1 MRRRELI
8 FSIGAAGLMQS
19 LGARA
24 EQTTTPVIGFLHS
37 GSLSGREAQ
46 IATFREGLAASGY
59 TEGKNLVIEYRW
71 AEGHYDRLPKL
82 AADLVRREVA
92 VIAASPLPSALA
104 AKQATAT
111 LPIVFMAGDDPVK
124 LGLAKSLNHPG
135 GNATG
140 ISILTAGL
148 NGKRFGLLRDLVP
161 KASLI
166 ALLVNPN
173 NVNTESVI
181 RYAQDAAHTKGV
193 QLPVL
198 RAGTEGEIDAAFA
211 SLAQLQADGLVV
223 AGDQFFTQQREQ
235 VVALASRYSVPA
247 TYDLR
252 GFTAAGGL
260 INYGQ
265 DNRTVP
271 RQAGVYAGRILK
283 GEKPADLPVQQPT
296 AFELV
301 VNLKTAKALGLT
313 VPPSILA
320 RADEVI
326 E

>member
-37 GSLSGREAQ
+37 GSLSGRETQ

-71 AEGHYDRLPKL
+71 AEGHYDRLPEL

-111 LPIVFMAGDDPVK
+111 LPIVFMAGDDPVR
-124 LGLAKSLNHPG
+124 LGLANSLNHPG

-161 KASLI
+161 KAPLI

-173 NVNTESVI
+173 NPNVGTISSEATE
-181 RYAQDAAHTKGV
+181 AADIVGLRL
-193 QLPVL
+193 QIL
-198 RAGTEGEIDAAFA
+198 RAGTESEIDTAFA
-211 SLAQLQADGLVV
+211 ALAQSRADGLVV
-223 AGDQFFTQQREQ
+223 GGDPFFFNRRPRLIAAAARYAVPAIYEAREF
-235 VVALASRYSVPA
+235 VDDGGLASYGTSLTEA
-247 TYDLR
+247 LR
-252 GFTAAGGL
+252 QVGL
-260 INYGQ
+260 YTGK
-265 DNRTVP
+265 
-271 RQAGVYAGRILK
+271 ILN
-283 GEKPADLPVQQPT
+283 GEKPADLPVIQPT
-296 AFELV
+296 RFELV
-301 VNLKTAKALGLT
+301 INLKTANALGLT
-313 VPPSILA
+313 VPPPILA

>member
-1 MRRRELI
+1 M
-8 FSIGAAGLMQS
+8 FSWPA
-19 LGARA
+19 
-24 EQTTTPVIGFLHS
+24 TTL
-37 GSLSGREAQ
+37 LS
-46 IATFREGLAASGY
+46 F
-59 TEGKNLVIEYRW
+59 
-71 AEGHYDRLPKL
+71 
-82 AADLVRREVA
+82 
-92 VIAASPLPSALA
+92 
-104 AKQATAT
+104 
-111 LPIVFMAGDDPVK
+111 
-124 LGLAKSLNHPG
+124 GLAKSLNHPG

-173 NVNTESVI
+173 NPNVGTISSEVTE
-181 RYAQDAAHTKGV
+181 AADIVGLRL
-193 QLPVL
+193 QIL
-198 RAGTEGEIDAAFA
+198 RAGTESEIDTAFA
-211 SLAQLQADGLVV
+211 ALAQSRADGLVV

-283 GEKPADLPVQQPT
+283 DEKPADLPVQQPT

>member
-1 MRRRELI
+1 M
-8 FSIGAAGLMQS
+8 
-19 LGARA
+19 
-24 EQTTTPVIGFLHS
+24 
-37 GSLSGREAQ
+37 
-46 IATFREGLAASGY
+46 
-59 TEGKNLVIEYRW
+59 
-71 AEGHYDRLPKL
+71 
-82 AADLVRREVA
+82 
-92 VIAASPLPSALA
+92 
-104 AKQATAT
+104 
-111 LPIVFMAGDDPVK
+111 
-124 LGLAKSLNHPG
+124 AKSLNHPG

-181 RYAQDAAHTKGV
+181 RYAQNAARTKGV

-283 GEKPADLPVQQPT
+283 GEKPADLPVEQPVK
-296 AFELV
+296 FDLV
-301 VNLKTAKALGLT
+301 INMKTAKALGLT
-313 VPPSILA
+313 VPPLLLA
-320 RADEVI
+320 TADEVI

>member
-37 GSLSGREAQ
+37 GSLSGRETQ

-111 LPIVFMAGDDPVK
+111 LPIVFMAGDDPVR

-173 NVNTESVI
+173 NPNVGTISSEVTE
-181 RYAQDAAHTKGV
+181 AANIVGR
-193 QLPVL
+193 QLQIL
-198 RAGTEGEIDAAFA
+198 RAGTESEIDTAFA
-211 SLAQLQADGLVV
+211 ALAQSRADGLVV
-223 AGDQFFTQQREQ
+223 GGDPFFFNRRPRLIAAAARYAVPAIYEAREF
-235 VVALASRYSVPA
+235 VDDGGLASYGTSLTEA
-247 TYDLR
+247 LR
-252 GFTAAGGL
+252 QVGL
-260 INYGQ
+260 YTGK
-265 DNRTVP
+265 
-271 RQAGVYAGRILK
+271 ILN
-283 GEKPADLPVQQPT
+283 GEKPADLPVIQPT
-296 AFELV
+296 RFELV
-301 VNLKTAKALGLT
+301 INLKTANALGLT
-313 VPPSILA
+313 VPPPILA

>member
-1 MRRRELI
+1 M
-8 FSIGAAGLMQS
+8 
-19 LGARA
+19 
-24 EQTTTPVIGFLHS
+24 
-37 GSLSGREAQ
+37 
-46 IATFREGLAASGY
+46 
-59 TEGKNLVIEYRW
+59 
-71 AEGHYDRLPKL
+71 
-82 AADLVRREVA
+82 
-92 VIAASPLPSALA
+92 
-104 AKQATAT
+104 
-111 LPIVFMAGDDPVK
+111 
-124 LGLAKSLNHPG
+124 
-135 GNATG
+135 
-140 ISILTAGL
+140 
-148 NGKRFGLLRDLVP
+148 LRDLVP

-320 RADEVI
+320 RATEVI

>member
-1 MRRRELI
+1 MVGL
-8 FSIGAAGLMQS
+8 AAGGLAAWP
-19 LGARA
+19 LAVRA
-24 EQTTTPVIGFLHS
+24 QQPSMPVVGFLHS
-37 GSLSGREAQ
+37 GSLSGRENQ

-59 TEGKNLVIEYRW
+59 TEGKNVMIEYRW
-71 AEGHYDRLPKL
+71 AEGRYDRLPEL
-82 AADLVRREVA
+82 ASDLVRRPVA

-111 LPIVFMAGDDPVK
+111 LPIVFMAGDDPIR
-124 LGLAKSLNHPG
+124 LGLAKSLSHPG

-161 KASLI
+161 EATLI

-173 NVNTESVI
+173 NPNIGTISGEVKEVVDGI
-181 RYAQDAAHTKGV
+181 G
-193 QLPVL
+193 L
-198 RAGTEGEIDAAFA
+198 RIQILQAGTESEIDTAFA
-211 SLAQLQADGLVV
+211 ALAQSRADGLVV

-283 GEKPADLPVQQPT
+283 DEKPADLPVQQPT

-320 RADEVI
+320 RATEVI